1 MLQRQ
6 ANHTQ
11 DNFGRIALRW
21 GVLFIVLGLAGWV
34 VTQDPEAPFAKM
46 ILVIILYIIVINLS
60 IPLSIGYI
68 GLTPIVAI
76 TTILDHDFRDYYP
89 MIVAILGISLAELL
103 RPLGESL
110 TPRTK
115 KSRTKWRDHLVI
127 ACLHIVH
134 LSVTELATQPLWQNK
149 SLIQRVLAQ
158 IPNTSEETF
167 TPIFVIGIYFF
178 LYLTTRALYWV
189 LMGGKLGLFVQELLV
204 PLISITFF
212 AVPLT
217 LFISSAEIGVP
228 AFLFLSFSIITFA
241 TITRYSW
248 TSRQVI
254 EERLR
259 QLSALNASAS
269 SLRETLDLPT
279 VLAQLHEYVDLLI
292 PSDNFKI
299 ALLDQETE
307 PKEAIDDLTH
317 WVIKQNKILELD
329 ESNQHHATH
338 YQIKLPTPTPKVWL
352 GVPLQSAEH
361 SIGAMIL
368 QKFNDPEPFTQWNRE
383 ILLAIASQA
392 SAAIQN
398 ARLYSETVRLYNLTD
413 EALARRVEQLQA
425 LLYSINE
432 GVLMVDREG
441 KLVLINPKAA
451 QLLGYPLSQ
460 LKNRTI
466 ETLSAE
472 SLGFTRT
479 SIQKLLATLNEDH
492 PITPPSHVYQIDSA
506 DLKLYIERQQVPVT
520 SDDGKLVGW
529 LIVFRDVTEERK
541 RTEWRADLTRM
552 IVHDLR
558 NPITTISSS
567 IDTIEGRFS
576 AEQEQIMPINDL
588 LHTAKYAC
596 NTLIEM
602 VDSLLDINRAE
613 AGKFSI
619 DAEAMRLPSL
629 IKQIEQNLQPLAQQ
643 RNITMSFEYVDQ
655 LPPVWGDKQLLRRV
669 IVNLLDNALKFTS
682 SGGKVYGIISAEPA
696 HDDFHEEGARVA
708 IYDNGPGIPAIHKE
722 RIFDRFITFNP
733 GGGQIRGTG
742 LGLTLCKLAI
752 EAHGGRIWVEDAP
765 HGGSVFIFTVP
776 GIPLF

>member
-6 ANHTQ
+6 VNRTQ
-11 DNFGRIALRW
+11 GNFGRAIFRWVVVFIFLGIAGR
-21 GVLFIVLGLAGWV
+21 V
-34 VTQDPEAPFAKM
+34 VTQDPEAPFGKM
-46 ILVIILYIIVINLS
+46 LLVIILYVIVINLS

-68 GLTPIVAI
+68 GLTPIVALI
-76 TTILDHDFRDYYP
+76 TILDNDFHDYYP
-89 MIVAILGISLAELL
+89 IIVAILGIGLAELL
-103 RPLGESL
+103 RPLGENL
-110 TPRTK
+110 AGRT
-115 KSRTKWRDHLVI
+115 TKITQNWRDRFVI
-127 ACLHIVH
+127 ACLHLVH
-134 LSVTELATQPLWQNK
+134 LSLTEIATQPLLQGK

-167 TPIFVIGIYFF
+167 TPIFVITIYFA

-189 LMGGKLGLFVQELLV
+189 VEGGKLSLFVQEMII

-228 AFLFLSFSIITFA
+228 AFLFLSFSIISFA
-241 TITRYSW
+241 TITSYSW
-248 TSRQVI
+248 TSRRLV

-259 QLSALNASAS
+259 QLSALNAASS

-279 VLAQLHEYVDLLI
+279 VLKRLHEQIDLLI
-292 PSDNFKI
+292 PSDDFKI
-299 ALLDQETE
+299 ALIDETE
-307 PKEAIDDLTH
+307 KQEPIDDLTN
-317 WVIKQNKILELD
+317 WVIQHNHVLELD
-329 ESNQHHATH
+329 ESNQHHAGR
-338 YQIKLPTPTPKVWL
+338 YQLKLPKPTPTVWL
-352 GVPLQSAEH
+352 GVPLQSAEQP
-361 SIGAMIL
+361 IGAMIL
-368 QKFNDPEPFTQWNRE
+368 QKFSDPEPFTQWNRE
-383 ILLAIASQA
+383 ILLAIAGQA

-413 EALARRVEQLQA
+413 EELARRVEQLQA

-451 QLLGYPLSQ
+451 QLLGYPLNQ
-460 LKNRTI
+460 LRNRPI

-472 SLGFTRT
+472 PLGFTHT
-479 SIQKLLATLNEDH
+479 SIQQLLATLNEDR
-492 PITPPSHVYQIDSA
+492 PITPPSHTYQIDNG
-506 DLKLYIERQQVPVT
+506 DHKLYIERQQVPVT
-520 SDDGKLVGW
+520 SDEGKLMGW
-529 LIVFRDVTEERK
+529 LMVFRDVTEERG
-541 RTEWRADLTRM
+541 RMEWRADLTRM

-567 IDTIEGRFS
+567 LDTIEGRFS
-576 AEQEQIMPINDL
+576 AEQLMPINDL
-588 LHTAKYAC
+588 LHTAEYAC

-629 IKQIEQNLQPLAQQ
+629 IKQIEQNLKPLAQQ
-643 RNITMSFEYVDQ
+643 RNIDMTFEYVGE
-655 LPPVWGDKQLLRRV
+655 LPAVWGDKQLLRRV
-669 IVNLLDNALKFTS
+669 IVNLLDNGLKFTA
-682 SGGKVYGIISAEPA
+682 SGGRVYGIISAEPA
-696 HDDFHEEGARVA
+696 HDDLHEDGARIA

-742 LGLTLCKLAI
+742 LGLTLCKLAV

-765 HGGSVFIFTVP
+765 YGGSVFIFTVP